1 MSSIE
6 DIVGK
11 IEAHYR
17 QRTPRSADLW
27 NQSTRIFPEGISGA
41 AKYYTPHPVFVDAGS
56 GGHVT
61 DVDGND
67 YVDLL
72 MGAGS
77 SILGHC
83 HPAVVSSVS
92 NQIGLLATT
101 LAPTALEPKYAER
114 LRQHMPYLQRI
125 RFTNTGSEATRTAL
139 RVARAATGRTR
150 FAKFEGNYHG
160 SDDYFLFSSVGR
172 TVAGSALR
180 PTPVADSAGIPDT
193 LADQVLVLPYNDPDV
208 ASQLIRENGS
218 DLAAVIMEPM
228 AFSTGGA
235 VLADRDF
242 AESVRAVT
250 ADHGIVL
257 IFDEVVTSLRLG
269 VGGAPEYLGVIPD
282 LSCIGKA
289 IGGGLPLAAMGG
301 RADLME
307 TVLGP
312 NAQGDGTKIF
322 QSGTFTGN
330 PVSLAAGMA
339 VLDVLESE
347 PVLDHIDNL
356 GATLRKG
363 MQEVL
368 DHHGSGHM
376 TGAGSI
382 FQLHFTDSP
391 PRNRRDVLEG
401 DLDLLRIVLLGM
413 CSHGILWPPIH
424 PGLVTYGHTPED
436 VQRVVDTADQV
447 LSLFAQ

>member
-1 MSSIE
+1 MTCIE
-6 DIVGK
+6 DTAGR

-27 NQSTRIFPEGISGA
+27 NQSARVFPEGISGA
-41 AKYYTPHPVFVDAGS
+41 AKYYLPHPVFVDTGS
-56 GGHVT
+56 GGHIT

-83 HPAVVSSVS
+83 HPAVVSAVS
-92 NQIGLLATT
+92 EQISLLATA

-114 LRQHMPYLQRI
+114 LQQHMPYLQRI

-139 RVARAATGRTR
+139 RAARAVTGRTK

-160 SDDYFLFSSVGR
+160 SDDYFLFSSVSR

-180 PTPVADSAGIPDT
+180 PTPVADSAGIPDA
-193 LADQVLVLPYNDPDV
+193 LADQVLILPYNDPDV

-235 VLADRDF
+235 VLADQDF

-269 VGGAPEYLGVIPD
+269 IGGAPEYLGVTPD

-289 IGGGLPLAAMGG
+289 IGGGFPLAAIGG
-301 RADLME
+301 SAEVMDA
-307 TVLGP
+307 VLGS
-312 NAQGDGTKIF
+312 NAQDDGTKIF

-330 PVSLAAGMA
+330 PVSLTAGMA

-356 GATLRKG
+356 GVALREG
-363 MQEVL
+363 IQEVL
-368 DHHGSGHM
+368 DHHGSGQM
-376 TGAGSI
+376 TGVGSV
-382 FQLHFTDSP
+382 FQLHFADSP

-401 DLDLLRIVLLGM
+401 DLELLRIVLLGM
-413 CSHGILWPPIH
+413 CSHGVLWPPIH
-424 PGLVTYGHTPED
+424 PGVVTYGHTAED
-436 VQRVVDTADQV
+436 VQRVVDTTDEV
-447 LSLFAQ
+447 LSLLAQ

>member
-1 MSSIE
+1 MSSME
-6 DIVGK
+6 DIVEK

-17 QRTPRSADLW
+17 QRTTRSADLW
-27 NQSTRIFPEGISGA
+27 NQSTRVFPEGISGA
-41 AKYYTPHPVFVDAGS
+41 AKYYAPHPVFVDTGS

-92 NQIGLLATT
+92 NQIGRLATT
-101 LAPTALEPKYAER
+101 LAPTALEPEYAER

-139 RVARAATGRTR
+139 RAARAATGRTR

-160 SDDYFLFSSVGR
+160 SDDYFLFSSVSR
-172 TVAGSALR
+172 TTAGSALR
-180 PTPVADSAGIPDT
+180 PMPVADSAGIPDT
-193 LADQVLVLPYNDPDV
+193 LADQVLVLPYNDLEV

-242 AESVRAVT
+242 AESIRTIT
-250 ADHGIVL
+250 AAHGIVL

-312 NAQGDGTKIF
+312 NAHGAGSKIF

-330 PVSLAAGMA
+330 PVSIAAGMA

-356 GATLRKG
+356 GDTLRED

-376 TGAGSI
+376 TGVGSI
-382 FQLHFTDSP
+382 FQLHFTDLP
-391 PRNRRDVLEG
+391 PRNRREVLEG
-401 DLDLLRIVLLGM
+401 DLELLRVVLLGM
-413 CSHGILWPPIH
+413 CSYGVLWPPIH
-424 PGLVTYGHTPED
+424 PGLVTYGHTAED
-436 VQRVVDTADQV
+436 VQRVVDTTDQV
-447 LSLFAQ
+447 LSLLAQ

>member
-218 DLAAVIMEPM
+218 DLAAVIM
-228 AFSTGGA
+228 
-235 VLADRDF
+235 
-242 AESVRAVT
+242 
-250 ADHGIVL
+250 
-257 IFDEVVTSLRLG
+257 
-269 VGGAPEYLGVIPD
+269 
-282 LSCIGKA
+282 
-289 IGGGLPLAAMGG
+289 
-301 RADLME
+301 
-307 TVLGP
+307 
-312 NAQGDGTKIF
+312 
-322 QSGTFTGN
+322 
-330 PVSLAAGMA
+330 
-339 VLDVLESE
+339 
-347 PVLDHIDNL
+347 
-356 GATLRKG
+356 
-363 MQEVL
+363 
-368 DHHGSGHM
+368 
-376 TGAGSI
+376 
-382 FQLHFTDSP
+382 
-391 PRNRRDVLEG
+391 
-401 DLDLLRIVLLGM
+401 
-413 CSHGILWPPIH
+413 
-424 PGLVTYGHTPED
+424 
-436 VQRVVDTADQV
+436 
-447 LSLFAQ
+447 